1 MLFFS
6 KKTLFRREYFF
17 IFAKNFRQMKRVF
30 VLIVALIACA
40 SQMFAQLS
48 ILNEQGDEIT
58 GTTINV
64 QAGVTT
70 DLYFKVKN
78 NSSSEISNLKAYLR
92 VNGDNVTPGQ
102 EANATMCTEPGGNC
116 GVPPSSPKFNLAAG
130 AEQVIHLNITT
141 LSANDFV
148 VTVYPT
154 GGSPEANFNI
164 HAVTTGISNISANTF
179 NVYPSPADESF
190 TIENGFGKNSY
201 VEIYN
206 VLGQIVRRIPS
217 DNTNSISVNCSDWKN
232 GYYVCRLYKDGKA
245 EKTVKVVVAH

>member
-1 MLFFS
+1 M
-6 KKTLFRREYFF
+6 R
-17 IFAKNFRQMKRVF
+17 RVF
-30 VLIVALIACA
+30 TLMLIIIACA

-70 DLYFKVKN
+70 DIYFKVKN
-78 NSSSEISNLKAYLR
+78 NGTSDLSNVKAYLR
-92 VNGDNVTPGQ
+92 VNDENVTPGQ

-116 GVPPSSPKFNLAAG
+116 GIPPHSPKFSLAAG
-130 AEQVIHLNITT
+130 AEQLIHLNITT
-141 LSANDFV
+141 LSATDFV
-148 VTVYPT
+148 VTIYPS

-164 HAVTTGISNISANTF
+164 HATTSGISSIVANTF
-179 NVYPSPADESF
+179 SVYPSPANESF

-206 VLGQIVRRIPS
+206 VLGQTVKRIPS
-217 DNTNSISVNCSDWKN
+217 DNASNISVNCSTWKN